1 MKLRNLLNYMLL
13 QQKVVK
19 CNQLLLETEVLKDNP
34 IDRDMFY

>member
-1 MKLRNLLNYMLL
+1 MIQRNLHNYMLL

-19 CNQLLLETEVLKDNP
+19 YNQLLLETEAFKNNP